1 MTRRHTARWVVGVI
15 ALLALSY
22 LAGCGGGGGGSS
34 GATRVVCTAV
44 GYVKDAATQ
53 AGISAATV
61 TIGTRSALTAADGRY
76 QIANLP
82 TGNLVRSVRAAGYS
96 DYADNITITP
106 GVNTLTDVYLAD
118 SPPPPP

>member
-1 MTRRHTARWVVGVI
+1 VG
-15 ALLALSY
+15 LLALLTASY

-34 GATRVVCTAV
+34 GTTRVVCTAA

-53 AGISAATV
+53 NGISAATV
-61 TIGTRSALTAADGRY
+61 TIGTRSALTTADGKY
-76 QIANLP
+76 QITDL
-82 TGNLVRSVRAAGYS
+82 TSGNLVRSVRASGYS
-96 DYADNITITP
+96 DYADTITITP